1 MQKAAKDHLGVD
13 GEEESTMYEDSVA
26 PAKWVALIT
35 ASVIVIIT
43 ITSTII
49 IIIIIIITTT
59 IIIAVVII
67 LY

>member
-43 ITSTII
+43 TTS
-49 IIIIIIITTT
+49 T